1 MPVMLHSL
9 TLLTQSRRR
18 EGLTNFPWQSL
29 SASAYRALVALRSR
43 VFSCSSSP
51 SAASPGRP
59 STLRTPIANIVGRL
73 CHARHTGD
81 VCTRLSAI
89 CQPGAALQLR
99 SLPSAISPYAVPIL
113 GRLGNQLL
121 ASFHHQACGLIVNA
135 GASGRRK
142 MVQGSSEIAVSP
154 GGSAG
159 LPGGQPLGRQCH
171 RIDGQH
177 FVKCYRLLLSARGD
191 TIHFPDE

>member
-1 MPVMLHSL
+1 MLHSL

-29 SASAYRALVALRSR
+29 SASAYRVLVPRPPCEAE
-43 VFSCSSSP
+43 CSLSSP

-73 CHARHTGD
+73 CHAQHAGD
-81 VCTRLSAI
+81 VCTRLSAT
-89 CQPGAALQLR
+89 CQPGAA
-99 SLPSAISPYAVPIL
+99 SIKVITECHFSSPYAVPIL
-113 GRLGNQLL
+113 GSLGNQLL

-142 MVQGSSEIAVSP
+142 VVQGSSEIAVSP

-191 TIHFPDE
+191 TIQFPDE